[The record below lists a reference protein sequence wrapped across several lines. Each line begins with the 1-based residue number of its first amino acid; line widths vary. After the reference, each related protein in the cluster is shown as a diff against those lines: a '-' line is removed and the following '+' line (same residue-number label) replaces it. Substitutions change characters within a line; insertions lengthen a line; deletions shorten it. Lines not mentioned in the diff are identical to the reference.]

1 MQLKREVRKRRVN
14 QNYPEYNTD
23 RQEDGQYEMR
33 LKTDYRIKGDTICN
47 QISRREKEWEERF

>member
-23 RQEDGQYEMR
+23 RQEDGQHEMR
-33 LKTDYRIKGDTICN
+33 LNTENRMKGDTVSN
-47 QISRREKEWEERF
+47 QISRREKEWKERF